1 MKAGCLFTVFTALH
15 RLLAQDVVSMSL
27 LVAWVALQR
36 YINSIVMLEFTSAV
50 PIEGTNYVILTYGY
64 AMSDTVTLG
73 HAMTTAPVLLLLE
86 TVELQGGE

>member
-1 MKAGCLFTVFTALH
+1 MKVGCLFTVFTALH

-73 HAMTTAPVLLLLE
+73 HAMTTAPILLLLE
-86 TVELQGGE
+86 TGTSRW